1 MEIILTSKNENMT
14 AEIQKA
20 IDDCFLS
27 GGGKIILEKGLF
39 LTGGLRLRSNCTLYL
54 KSGAIL
60 KGTRNM
66 EDYKILEK
74 ETLEPVND
82 DYKTDVLWTPPRTR
96 TTNHHIVKAASSWN
110 NAIIRILDAHD
121 VAVIGE
127 EGSVIDGSDPY
138 DPTGEEYY
146 RGPHGIAYHYSHD
159 LHFEGYTI
167 KNTGNWA
174 HIGYKSQNI
183 EYKNLEVLGGHDGIH
198 NSSCDDFNIEDCAFY
213 TGDDCIAGFDNFN
226 VRISNCVINSACS
239 GLRFGGTDVLIEKC
253 HFFGPAKYFFRGSLS
268 LEDKIAGNPS
278 PKSGR
283 TNMLALFT
291 YYSDFTLD
299 VRRMPGNIVVR
310 DCTIENC
317 DRFLHFDFT
326 GTQTWQKNKPLTS
339 ISFENIEATGIGMPF
354 NAYGDRENPLTL
366 TLKNCNI
373 AFSQK
378 TDCAIRSGNF
388 KLINADNIKLENVE
402 GALVKCYG
410 ESGKVEAHS
419 VIGVDRICDA
429 TDEQFESKSI

>member
-27 GGGKIILEKGLF
+27 GGGRIILEEGLY

-66 EDYKILEK
+66 EDYKILDK

-127 EGSVIDGSDPY
+127 KGSVIDGSDPY
-138 DPTGEEYY
+138 DPTGEEHY
-146 RGPHGIAYHYSHD
+146 RGPHGISYHHSKN
-159 LHFEGYTI
+159 LRFQGYTI

-174 HIGYKSQNI
+174 HLGYKTQNI
-183 EYKNLEVLGGHDGIH
+183 EYKDIEVLGGHDGIH
-198 NSSCDDFNIEDCAFY
+198 NSSCDDFTVEDCGFY
-213 TGDDCIAGFDNFN
+213 TGDDCVAGFDNYN
-226 VRISNCVINSACS
+226 VTVKNCIFNSACS
-239 GLRFGGTDVLIEKC
+239 GMRFGGRDVLIDNC
-253 HFFGPAKYFFRGSLS
+253 RFYGPAKYFFRGSLS

-299 VRRMPGNIVVR
+299 VRKMPGNIVIR
-310 DCTIENC
+310 NCTVENC

-326 GTQTWQKNKPLTS
+326 GTHTWQKNKPLTS
-339 ISFENIEATGIGMPF
+339 ITFENIEAKGIGMPF
-354 NAYGDRENPLTL
+354 NAYGDRENPLTMA
-366 TLKNCNI
+366 LKNCDI
-373 AFSQK
+373 AFK
-378 TDCAIRSGNF
+378 ENTDCAIRSGNF
-388 KLINADNIKLENVE
+388 ALIKVENSAFEGVD

-410 ESGKVEAHS
+410 EPGQLEVNN
-419 VIGVDRICDA
+419 VIGVKENMTV
-429 TDEQFESKSI
+429 TDEPFVSKSI

>member
-1 MEIILTSKNENMT
+1 MEIILQPKDENMT

-27 GGGKIILEKGLF
+27 GGGRIILEKGLF

-54 KSGAIL
+54 KSGATL
-60 KGTRNM
+60 KGSRNI
-66 EDYKILEK
+66 EDYNILDGD
-74 ETLEPVND
+74 TVEPVNE

-96 TTNHHIVKAASSWN
+96 TTFDHITKVSGAWN
-110 NAIIRILDAHD
+110 NALIRILDAHN
-121 VAVIGE
+121 VSIIGE
-127 EGSVIDGSDPY
+127 KGSVIDGSDPY
-138 DPTGEEYY
+138 DPKGEEYY

-159 LHFEGYTI
+159 LRFEGYTI

-198 NSSCDDFNIEDCAFY
+198 NSSCDNFTIENCGFY

-226 VRISNCVINSACS
+226 VKVSNCVINSACS
-239 GLRFGGTDVLIEKC
+239 GLRFGGTDVLVEKC
-253 HFFGPAKYFFRGSLS
+253 RFFGLAKYFFRGSLS
-268 LEDKIAGNPS
+268 LEDKKEGNPA
-278 PKSGR
+278 PKTGR

-291 YYSDFTLD
+291 YYCDFTLD
-299 VRRMPGNIVVR
+299 VRRMPGNIVIR
-310 DCTIENC
+310 DCTVENC

-326 GTQTWQKNKPLTS
+326 GTHTWQKNKPLTS
-339 ISFENIEATGIGMPF
+339 VSFENIEAKGIGMPF

-373 AFSQK
+373 AFSEE
-378 TDCAIRSGNF
+378 TECAIRGGNF
-388 KLINADNIKLENVE
+388 KLVSVEESVFENVK
-402 GALVKCYG
+402 GSLIKCYG
-410 ESGKVEAHS
+410 ESGKIETKNL
-419 VIGVDRICDA
+419 IGVENICEMTNEA
-429 TDEQFESKSI
+429 FQSKSI